1 MLWSRRGAALSPGV
15 SRSPGG
21 QDQGWSRW
29 RAGLGLRTN
38 WAGAFGTSKPGRR
51 ASTPERNARVG
62 SELGRPPLTPI
73 LPARRN
79 YIEGT
84 KMLAAY
90 LYEVSQLKD

>member
-1 MLWSRRGAALSPGV
+1 M
-15 SRSPGG
+15 
-21 QDQGWSRW
+21 
-29 RAGLGLRTN
+29 
-38 WAGAFGTSKPGRR
+38 
-51 ASTPERNARVG
+51 G